1 MRIALSLGFVL
12 ISASTYSFAQGALPA
27 PVRAVDGTRASAPSA
42 CPLDMRVRQGVGA
55 KTMAVDRNGRQMEM
69 FAARLILLL
78 KDARREQP
86 VEARMVGATVTVHG
100 TTARGQVLP
109 ADTRQGASG
118 EVVKTLEV
126 RLTAY
131 GEPEVSGD
139 LLLPGFTSARMV
151 DLESVTYDD
160 GSTWRLSGTDT
171 CHVAPDLLMPVK
183 N

>member
-1 MRIALSLGFVL
+1 MRVALSLGFVIVSGSL
-12 ISASTYSFAQGALPA
+12 CSLGQGALPA
-27 PVRAVDGTRASAPSA
+27 PVRAADATRASAPSA

-78 KDARREQP
+78 KDARRENP
-86 VEARMVGATVTVHG
+86 AEARMLGATVTVHG
-100 TTARGQVLP
+100 TTAKGQILP
-109 ADTRQGASG
+109 ADTRPSASG

-151 DLESVTYDD
+151 DLDSVTYDD
-160 GSTWRLSGTDT
+160 GSTWRLSGTDS
-171 CHVAPDLLMPVK
+171 CHVAPDLLMPVR